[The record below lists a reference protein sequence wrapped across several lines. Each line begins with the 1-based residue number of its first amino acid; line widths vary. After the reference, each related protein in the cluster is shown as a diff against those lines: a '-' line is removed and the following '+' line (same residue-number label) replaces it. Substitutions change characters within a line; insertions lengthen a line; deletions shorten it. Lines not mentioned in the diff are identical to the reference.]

1 MKRGGIGGAN
11 TYTGLLFEKRVRL
24 ERLFDQIPGFQI
36 RESGVSGRII
46 TYKGQC
52 VARHFEKHEFYRFL
66 EEKGVNWKD
75 VISKRL
81 LPDSALLVNGV
92 KLFIIEVKFQQR
104 EGSVDE
110 KLQTCDFKRK
120 QYQELARL
128 LNLDVENVEYVYVL
142 NKWFRDKKYKYKDV
156 FDYIEGVNC
165 HYFFDKIPLNFLNL
179 PVPGDRWPENV
190 Q

>member
-1 MKRGGIGGAN
+1 MKRGGTGGSN
-11 TYTGLLFEKRVRL
+11 TYTGLLFEKRVSL
-24 ERLFDQIPGFQI
+24 KRLFDQIPGYRI

-46 TYKGQC
+46 TYEGQD

-66 EEKGVNWKD
+66 ADQGVNWKE

-81 LPDSALLVNGV
+81 LPDSALLVNDV
-92 KLFIIEVKFQQR
+92 KLFIIEVKFQQA

-120 QYQELARL
+120 QYQKLARL

-142 NKWFRDKKYKYKDV
+142 NKWFRNKKYKDV
-156 FDYIEGVNC
+156 LDYIESVNC

-179 PVPGDRWPENV
+179 PVPGDRWPEDV